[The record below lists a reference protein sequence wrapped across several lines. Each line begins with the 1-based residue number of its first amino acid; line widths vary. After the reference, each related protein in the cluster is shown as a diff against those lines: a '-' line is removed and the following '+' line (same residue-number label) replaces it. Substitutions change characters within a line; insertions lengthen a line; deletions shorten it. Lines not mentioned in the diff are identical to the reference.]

1 MKKEQVKKYKERK
14 TVPISLSTYPS
25 YSKFM
30 KDEKLS
36 PNSIFNLAIEELMKE
51 K

>member
-1 MKKEQVKKYKERK
+1 MKKEEVKKYKERK
-14 TVPISLSTYPS
+14 IIPISIRTYPS

-30 KDEKLS
+30 KEEKLS
-36 PNSIFNLAIEELMKE
+36 PNSIFNLAIEELMKD

>member
-1 MKKEQVKKYKERK
+1 MEKEQVKRKERMS
-14 TVPISLSTYPS
+14 VQISLRTTPARA
-25 YSKFM
+25 KFM
-30 KDEKLS
+30 KDEVLS